1 MPELQTSEGSPSIQ
15 YVLLGAA
22 SLGLVLAAG
31 FLLSQPSPSRVDVE
45 GKRGDHRS
53 EVLKKLRAEEDA
65 KLTKTEWVSKD
76 AGVAR
81 VPIEV
86 AMRLAEKE
94 LAAKPKKP
102 SAVKVEAP
110 VAVPA
115 GDAPSMPSAPSGAS
129 IIHFPRLSKGASEAK
144 PQE

>member
-1 MPELQTSEGSPSIQ
+1 MPELQTSEGCPSIQ

-31 FLLSQPSPSRVDVE
+31 FVFSHPSSSRVDVE
-45 GKRGDHRS
+45 GKRGDHRA
-53 EVLKKLRAEEDA
+53 EVLKKLRSEEET
-65 KLTKTEWVSKD
+65 KLTKTEWVNKD

-81 VPIEV
+81 IPIDV
-86 AMRLAEKE
+86 AMKLAEKE

-102 SAVKVEAP
+102 SSVKVEAS

-129 IIHFPRLSKGASEAK
+129 IIQFPRISKGAPETKS
-144 PQE
+144 QE